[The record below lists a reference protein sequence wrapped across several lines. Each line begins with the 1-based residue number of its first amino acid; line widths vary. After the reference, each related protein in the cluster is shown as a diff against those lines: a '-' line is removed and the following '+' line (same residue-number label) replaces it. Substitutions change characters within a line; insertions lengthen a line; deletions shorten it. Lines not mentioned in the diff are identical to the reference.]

1 MTVVTIMAS
10 TTVGSIHSLL
20 RNSKGILP
28 DSNIRPFSRCN
39 PFAFL
44 ALLHNGL
51 FNSLKTIPIF
61 TLGIFGI
68 LAFSKSAKM
77 QGVHWGCNYWN
88 PLARNHCIS
97 CIICIFQIPKVRK
110 MQKVQSLYADF
121 FFSSPLSLV
130 VRYSLIYT
138 PPYWTK
144 PKSIDGDRRKKEE
157 PSDVGRRVPK
167 IPKCQK
173 CHGVK
178 TTASHSR

>member
-1 MTVVTIMAS
+1 VTAVSAVAFRRKRNPETYPCTPFFSLTLPTVMTVVTIMAS

-77 QGVHWGCNYWN
+77 QGVHWGVITEIHSHATIAF
-88 PLARNHCIS
+88 PALSA
-97 CIICIFQIPKVRK
+97 
-110 MQKVQSLYADF
+110 F
-121 FFSSPLSLV
+121 F
-130 VRYSLIYT
+130 
-138 PPYWTK
+138 
-144 PKSIDGDRRKKEE
+144 KS
-157 PSDVGRRVPK
+157 
-167 IPKCQK
+167 PKCGK
-173 CHGVK
+173 CRKCKAFTLIFSFH
-178 TTASHSR
+178 RP